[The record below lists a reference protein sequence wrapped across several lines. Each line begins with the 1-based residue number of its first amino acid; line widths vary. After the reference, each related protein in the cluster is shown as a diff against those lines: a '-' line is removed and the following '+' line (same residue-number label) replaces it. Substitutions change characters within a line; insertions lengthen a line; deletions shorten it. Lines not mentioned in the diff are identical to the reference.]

1 MNLGRIPDFDLD
13 HAEMTQMSFERR
25 RIPTA
30 VGVGKPL
37 EFRQD
42 ALGLFDARKIHLRIQ
57 CLLKV
62 SLR

>member
-1 MNLGRIPDFDLD
+1 MDLGRIPDFDHD
-13 HAEMTQMSFERR
+13 RAEMTQLSFERR
-25 RIPTA
+25 RIPTVA
-30 VGVGKPL
+30 GVGKPL

-57 CLLKV
+57 RLLKM